1 MVYLLLPYSKVFHV
15 RSVTQG
21 DVIRA
26 EAKDIP
32 RIFQVNKL
40 VSAFFLY
47 LFTLI
52 LFFRFCTLVKESL
65 VNPKTTSGTTASP
78 PSSPPPAT
86 SWWTSRSPVRV
97 RSKIDCY
104 KIQSFSSFTFDF
116 FQVCYSW
123 KGTSSSRSHITC
135 PPPATSAL
143 SPCGRPSD
151 PHPR

>member
-1 MVYLLLPYSKVFHV
+1 MSSKKYLQLILHSMVYLLLPYSKVFHV

-65 VNPKTTSGTTASP
+65 VNPKTTSATTASP
-78 PSSPPPAT
+78 QSSLLPVT

-104 KIQSFSSFTFDF
+104 KIQSFSFFTF
-116 FQVCYSW
+116 
-123 KGTSSSRSHITC
+123 SRYATLERARVRRDLISH
-135 PPPATSAL
+135 ARL
-143 SPCGRPSD
+143 LRPLL
-151 PHPR
+151 